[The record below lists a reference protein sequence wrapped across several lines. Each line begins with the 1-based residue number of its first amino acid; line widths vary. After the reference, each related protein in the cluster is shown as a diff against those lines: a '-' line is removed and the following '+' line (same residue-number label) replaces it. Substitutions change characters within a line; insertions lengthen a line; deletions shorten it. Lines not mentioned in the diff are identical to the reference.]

1 MYFRAKLGLA
11 ICSLLS
17 PKLLMCFEFN
27 CCFVHDSASC
37 QNSVATKVKRR
48 IPLEKWEKLLSLQ
61 HITAACTSWIIRMI
75 CNRSIIYYFW
85 GNYANTHCSWQA
97 VFTLICVGVPRPQ
110 FWQLHLEKALQFVT
124 SSDSILVAAPCSFPS
139 DARMVASTSGTSPH
153 LVTKGKDSI
162 CIIVIVL
169 LTKTITK
176 SRLRRSITNYN

>member
-1 MYFRAKLGLA
+1 MYFPGKKKHTPITYIMYFRAKLGLV

-17 PKLLMCFEFN
+17 LKLLMCFEFN
-27 CCFVHDSASC
+27 CCFVHDSVSC
-37 QNSVATKVKRR
+37 QNSVATKVKRW

-110 FWQLHLEKALQFVT
+110 FWQLHRSGERHHSLWHQV
-124 SSDSILVAAPCSFPS
+124 IVYLVAAPCGYTLQMPEW
-139 DARMVASTSGTSPH
+139 
-153 LVTKGKDSI
+153 
-162 CIIVIVL
+162 
-169 LTKTITK
+169 
-176 SRLRRSITNYN
+176 

>member
-1 MYFRAKLGLA
+1 MWLSDISVEHAFSRKKKHPPITCIMYFRAKLGLA

-37 QNSVATKVKRR
+37 QNSVATKVKRW

-85 GNYANTHCSWQA
+85 GNYVNTHCSWQT

-110 FWQLHLEKALQFVT
+110 FWKLHLEK
-124 SSDSILVAAPCSFPS
+124 
-139 DARMVASTSGTSPH
+139 G
-153 LVTKGKDSI
+153 
-162 CIIVIVL
+162 
-169 LTKTITK
+169 ITVCDIK
-176 SRLRRSITNYN
+176 W